1 MENHINN
8 MMQCL
13 LLATQGAGYVSP
25 NPLVGAMLVHD
36 GNMIGAGYHQQY
48 GTAHAEVNCL
58 ASVSTENK
66 HLIAESTMY
75 VNLEPCNHHGN
86 TPPCTDAILAA
97 GIKKVIVGSKDVNE
111 KVNGTG
117 IQKLKENGVEVIE
130 NVLEQQCLAVNR
142 RFFTYQSKKRPY
154 IILKWAESQDG
165 FVAVESKERTYLTGE
180 KASKTNHQ
188 WRTQEDAILVG
199 FQTALNDNPQL
210 NVRHAEGR
218 DPVRILWDPKLE
230 LPASHAIMDGKQP
243 TIVMNDSK
251 VGLENNI
258 RFVKLKS
265 VEELVFF
272 LYENKTLSII
282 IEGGPKTIQKFLDA
296 NLWDEARIIKSE
308 ILLENGYRANQ
319 LQNEVY
325 MYSNKQG
332 TDEIFYFKNNQN
344 LYL

>member
-251 VGLENNI
+251 EGLENNI

-265 VEELVFF
+265 IEELVFF

-325 MYSNKQG
+325 MYSDKQG